1 MSSLYILDINLLSEI
16 CKYPLLFNRMSFHFV
31 GGFLCC
37 ANEQTRQKETHGYRE
52 QRCLLEERGGGRM
65 DKIGEED

>member
-1 MSSLYILDINLLSEI
+1 
-16 CKYPLLFNRMSFHFV
+16 MSFHFV